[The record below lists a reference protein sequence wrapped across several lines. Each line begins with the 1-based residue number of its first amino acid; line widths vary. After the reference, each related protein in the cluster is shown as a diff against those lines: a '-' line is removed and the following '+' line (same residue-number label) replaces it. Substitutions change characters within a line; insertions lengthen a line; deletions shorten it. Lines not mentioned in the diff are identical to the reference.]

1 MNGWRQHA
9 GACVVRGWSR
19 GLDSGWQCEGTG
31 GSWKV
36 QLAQTVNGFNT
47 KPRSLSVL
55 LSSKETA
62 KEEVHGEDMIS
73 PVSRRPPGGSGELA
87 N

>member
-47 KPRSLSVL
+47 KPRSLNVL